1 MSRRVQLV
9 CWGSRGDVAPLVGLG
24 RGLQESGDS
33 VALMAA
39 RDFEGLVR
47 SSGLDFV
54 PFDIDVRATADS
66 AEGRSWLGGHRTLV
80 GEGLAM
86 RKVLERFRAPL
97 VDGLWERTGDADLV
111 VSGLLTADAC
121 LSLTAAR
128 GQQHAVALLAP
139 LLPSRRGMS
148 SASAPLPSRETRLN
162 LLAGQ
167 AVLASSYRLLQVPG
181 AEIRRRLGDHRTHP
195 WWFWKQITATPTLL
209 GVSRHVVPPL
219 PDQPQVHVTGY
230 WPAWGGDP
238 RPSPEVAAR
247 VDAALDAARA
257 RGRPVAYL
265 GFGSMTTADPGGT
278 AALLVQAAALA
289 GVHPVVHSGWSALDV
304 HLAGRDDVTV
314 VDHVPHSWLFPR
326 CDVVVHHG
334 GAGTTGSAVRSGT
347 PQVVVAHM
355 GDQPY
360 WAARMHRL
368 GVAAPPLRRTG
379 LRPARLADALRAVTI
394 GPRADDVRRSARELG
409 SLAAAEDGVASAVA
423 ALRA

>member
-1 MSRRVQLV
+1 MARRVQLV

-24 RGLQESGDS
+24 RGLQRSGDT

-47 SSGLDFV
+47 GAGLDFV
-54 PFDIDVRATADS
+54 PFDIDLRATADS

-86 RKVLERFRAPL
+86 QRVLERFKGPL
-97 VDGLWERTGDADLV
+97 VEGLWERTGDADLV

-148 SASAPLPSRETRLN
+148 SASAPLPHRETRLN

-167 AVLASSYRLLQVPG
+167 AILASSYRLLQVPG
-181 AEIRRRLGDHRTHP
+181 AEIRRRLGHRRARP
-195 WWFWKQITATPTLL
+195 WWFWRQVTATPTLL
-209 GVSRHVVPPL
+209 GVSRYVVPPL

-238 RPSPEVAAR
+238 QPSPEVAAR
-247 VDAALDAARA
+247 LDAALEAARDS
-257 RGRPVAYL
+257 GRPVAYL

-278 AALLVQAAALA
+278 AALLVEAAQRA
-289 GVHPVVHSGWSALDV
+289 GVHPVVHSGWSGLDR
-304 HLAGRDDVTV
+304 HLKGRADVTV

-334 GAGTTGSAVRSGT
+334 GAGTTGSAVCAGT

-355 GDQPY
+355 GDQPF
-360 WAARMHRL
+360 WAAQMHRL
-368 GVAAPPLRRTG
+368 GVASRPLRRTG
-379 LRPARLADALRAVTI
+379 LQPAELAEALGAVTV
-394 GPRADDVRRSARELG
+394 GPRADDVRRSALQLA

-423 ALRA
+423 ALRT